1 MFRDRIENYTR
12 GWLIGDFEPS
22 LFKTKNFEVAVI
34 SHHRD
39 EKIPLHYH
47 SELEEYNVLLSG
59 KMIVN
64 NQELVEGDVFVLARK
79 EVVNVTVLEDSKV
92 LCIKIP
98 SIPEDKTCIE

>member
-12 GWLIGDFEPS
+12 GWIIGDFEPS
-22 LFKTKNFEVAVI
+22 LFKTKDFEVAVI
-34 SHHRD
+34 SHHKD

-64 NQELVEGDVFVLARK
+64 NQELVEGDVFVLVRK
-79 EVVNVTVLEDSKV
+79 EVVNVTVLEDSKL

-98 SIPEDKTCIE
+98 SIPRDKTCIE